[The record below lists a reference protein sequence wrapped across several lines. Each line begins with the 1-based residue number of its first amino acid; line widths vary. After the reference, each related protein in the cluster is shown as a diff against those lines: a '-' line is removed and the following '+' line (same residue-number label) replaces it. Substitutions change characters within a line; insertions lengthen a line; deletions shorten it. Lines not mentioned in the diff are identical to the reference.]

1 MIKVRFS
8 AARPA
13 GAHCLILPVAK
24 DGLATAAVP
33 GDAAMVQA
41 AAKAARFEGEAGSSF
56 DLHLPHA
63 DGAQRLL
70 LLGIGAGS
78 EADLEKAGAAV
89 TAKLLL
95 SVR

>member
-13 GAHCLILPVAK
+13 GPHCLILPVAK

-41 AAKAARFEGEAGSSF
+41 AACTADACWSVQWGEEAGLWRATCSQ
-56 DLHLPHA
+56 
-63 DGAQRLL
+63 GATLVEWTWIAPTR
-70 LLGIGAGS
+70 
-78 EADLEKAGAAV
+78 
-89 TAKLLL
+89 
-95 SVR
+95 